1 MCWMGLMELR
11 DSQERSSPTEQEMAH
26 SFTVEVTQVNQS
38 CDECNLVTTSS
49 KEFLFMLHFAFKT
62 GYCVLLVLNVK
73 RHTRPRPT
81 STKFIFPTGMYVCT
95 CMYTGSYI
103 GISMYTGSYR
113 YNMYVCT
120 QLQVVICTHAVFYRY
135 VYVHMYTGSYSL
147 LKLKTYLYICG
158 ELIFGQFLEKQQQ
171 QLFNV
176 HHKCLY
182 CP

>member
-95 CMYTGSYI
+95 CMYTGLVVIQVYQ
-103 GISMYTGSYR
+103 
-113 YNMYVCT
+113 CT
-120 QLQVVICTHAVFYRY
+120 QVVIGIICMY
-135 VYVHMYTGSYSL
+135 VHSCRQLYVHMQFSTGMYM
-147 LKLKTYLYICG
+147 YICTQVV
-158 ELIFGQFLEKQQQ
+158 I
-171 QLFNV
+171 V
-176 HHKCLY
+176 C
-182 CP
+182 